1 MTYAILIQHCIFF
14 LKIREFKS
22 MVPIPVLHLFRKNGI
37 EILSLIDLGSSQIY
51 SLKKLNSVQR
61 KVVIYSLQ

>member
-1 MTYAILIQHCIFF
+1 MNYAILVQHCIFF
-14 LKIREFKS
+14 LKICEFKS
-22 MVPIPVLHLFRKNGI
+22 MVPIPVLHQFRKNGI
-37 EILSLIDLGSSQIY
+37 EILCVIDLGSSQIY